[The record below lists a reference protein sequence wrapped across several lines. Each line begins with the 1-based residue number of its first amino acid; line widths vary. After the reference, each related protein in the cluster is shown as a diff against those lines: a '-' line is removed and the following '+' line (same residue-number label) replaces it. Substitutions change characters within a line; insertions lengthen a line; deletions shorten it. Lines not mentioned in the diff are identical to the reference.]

1 MILGIDPSSR
11 KIAACGLYNDES
23 YNWWSTAIVAFKFEP
38 KSIVSA
44 RDAMRDILSLHR
56 LGKQRVAFVE
66 EPVVGVG
73 VRATLVQALVS
84 GGMQIALF
92 DAGFTVHLVS
102 NTRWKKALGLGGH
115 ADKEAIQAHITTAH
129 PRYAE
134 GCGGDQDLF
143 DATGLAIYGAR
154 TVRIGRRL
162 VG

>member
-1 MILGIDPSSR
+1 LILGIDPSSK
-11 KIAACGLYNDES
+11 KIAACGLYDDES
-23 YNWWSTAIVAFKFEP
+23 HNWWTVGIFANKFEP
-38 KSIVSA
+38 TSIREA
-44 RDAMRDILSLHR
+44 RRTMAEILSLHR
-56 LGKQRVAFVE
+56 LGKKRVAFVE

-73 VRATLVQALVS
+73 VRSTLVQALVS

-115 ADKEAIQAHITTAH
+115 ASKDEIKARITTDH
-129 PRYAE
+129 PQLAE
-134 GCGGDQDLF
+134 RCGGDQDLI
-143 DATGLAIYGAR
+143 DATGLALYGAR